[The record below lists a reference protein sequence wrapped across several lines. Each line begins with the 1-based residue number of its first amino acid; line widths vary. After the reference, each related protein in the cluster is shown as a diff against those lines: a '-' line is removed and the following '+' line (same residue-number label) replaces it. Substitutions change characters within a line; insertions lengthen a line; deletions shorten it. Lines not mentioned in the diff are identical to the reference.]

1 MLEKEQ
7 LLKEETVADMN
18 VSGENNC
25 INIPVYTGLVTC
37 RYCLEEDRLE
47 NLLAPCVCT
56 GSSRYVHRECL
67 ITWLKHKN
75 SRPVIP
81 GYFSQFDLS
90 CEICKTLYKTSQD
103 TSSVKPK
110 FPRLSMAIYFSV
122 LTAILFSSYF
132 LVGWLLDQSEGG
144 KELFTS
150 RGDHTVN
157 ILLNGFILVQL
168 IIGVFYLLVLL
179 VMTSRQ
185 GGCYCCFFP
194 SGSSSC
200 SGDCS
205 EGVLVAVIVF
215 GFICLMFTV
224 YVDITTRLLTREKNR
239 AVLSIEN
246 LTFSC
251 QRTDDL
257 RMRTL

>member
-1 MLEKEQ
+1 MLLEKQQ
-7 LLKEETVADMN
+7 LLKDTVVDVMVPEENA
-18 VSGENNC
+18 
-25 INIPVYTGLVTC
+25 IPEYTDRAIC
-37 RYCLEEDRLE
+37 KYCLEEDRLE
-47 NLLAPCVCT
+47 NLLAPCSCT

-67 ITWLKHKN
+67 IAWLKTRN

-90 CEICKTLYKTSQD
+90 CEICKTWYKTSQD

-110 FPRLSMAIYFSV
+110 FPRLVMAGYFLV
-122 LTAILFSSYF
+122 LTTMLFSSYF

-150 RGDHTVN
+150 YGDHTVN

-168 IIGVFYLLVLL
+168 VIGVLYLLVLL

-200 SGDCS
+200 SGECS
-205 EGVLVAVIVF
+205 EGIVIILVIF

-224 YVDITTRLLTREKNR
+224 YVDITTRLLAREKNR
-239 AVLSIEN
+239 AILSIEN

-251 QRTDDL
+251 QNTDDL
-257 RMRTL
+257 RMRKM